1 MALRMWNWKFGNEN
15 LGLKKTWKLWIWIF
29 IFNPF
34 QKKFHHFFFFW
45 GWLSQL
51 NLTELTQLLV
61 EFKCGGWNFG
71 PPLLCFSL
79 FSFFASPSSTFL
91 PPLTLFIFFFPM
103 IFLLHFTISS
113 HKKHFSKL
121 FNFPSSI
128 SINNSLDPC
137 VFEHF
142 HHTPIFGETY
152 FSFAS
157 RWLLPPKDPIFLL
170 FMVRNMISHLIGMIR
185 MGFFKTLGPML
196 HIAM

>member
-1 MALRMWNWKFGNEN
+1 MW
-15 LGLKKTWKLWIWIF
+15 GLK
-29 IFNPF
+29 
-34 QKKFHHFFFFW
+34 FW
-45 GWLSQL
+45 
-51 NLTELTQLLV
+51 
-61 EFKCGGWNFG
+61 
-71 PPLLCFSL
+71 PPTSL
-79 FSFFASPSSTFL
+79 FLPFSFFYLSSPTSL
-91 PPLTLFIFFFPM
+91 PLLTLFIFFFPM